1 MAIKFKER
9 TMKRVLIFSLLIIF
23 GIQILLQTNAFAAS
37 NKEYEYIHALEEYS
51 IIQNVVKL
59 NRAESIT
66 MICKLLGF
74 TDEMAY
80 QYRWRGYYL
89 PPFIDVDSLYEY
101 SGYIFKARD
110 EGITKGRNFG
120 EYEYLSPPGKP
131 VMIPYFEPEEY
142 VTYDEAIAFIMRCLE
157 ESELELKSTYSRAIE
172 RGLIVESDT
181 FYNKHNEPVILEDMC
196 LLLYRM
202 LDQNCYKYFD
212 DSIEN
217 PQQYTYRQL
226 LEMKIQND

>member
-1 MAIKFKER
+1 MKKYLLTFLCFGLLLFQNFNLNVYAQNDGTAYKYLKEFSIVDNIGKVTR
-9 TMKRVLIFSLLIIF
+9 EECVVMIGRV
-23 GIQILLQTNAFAAS
+23 
-37 NKEYEYIHALEEYS
+37 
-51 IIQNVVKL
+51 
-59 NRAESIT
+59 
-66 MICKLLGF
+66 LGF
-74 TDEMAY
+74 TDSMAFDY
-80 QYRWRGYYL
+80 QTKVTYYM
-89 PPFIDVDSLYEY
+89 PPFLDVEIFQSIY

-110 EGITKGRNFG
+110 EGIIKGRKFG
-120 EYEYLSPPGKP
+120 EYEYLSPLFGKP

-157 ESELELKSTYSRAIE
+157 SSESELQSTYTRAKEI
-172 RGLIVESDT
+172 GLLVESDT
-181 FYNKHNEPVILEDMC
+181 FYNKHNEPVMFEDMC

-226 LEMKIQND
+226 LEMENSK

>member
-1 MAIKFKER
+1 
-9 TMKRVLIFSLLIIF
+9 MKKILFTILICFSLLF
-23 GIQILLQTNAFAAS
+23 IQNFNLNVNAQDNETA
-37 NKEYEYIHALEEYS
+37 YEYLKKYS
-51 IIQNVVKL
+51 IVDNIGKVT
-59 NRAESIT
+59 REECIT
-66 MICKLLGF
+66 LIGRVLGF
-74 TDEMAY
+74 TDCMAFDY
-80 QYRWRGYYL
+80 QTKLSYYM
-89 PPFIDVDSLYEY
+89 PPYLDVEFYQNIH
-101 SGYIFKARD
+101 SGYIFKATN
-110 EGITKGRNFG
+110 EKIIAGRRFG
-120 EYEYLSPPGKP
+120 EYEYLSQLFGKP